1 MTPLQLLLGVPPAY
15 DELRVFGALCYPN
28 LTATAP
34 NKLSPRSTAC
44 IFLGYLADHRGYR
57 CYDPAAR
64 RVYTSRHVVFDET
77 MFPWRDNITPASP
90 PRPLPD
96 DDTPPAARAAARLPS
111 PAPSLASASP
121 APATP
126 LAPVSPGPPAP
137 APPAPPEPTPAGH
150 PMTTRARAG
159 VFKPHTRLADPNYVL
174 TTTSNDISPLPSLVR
189 AALRDPN
196 WLAAM
201 RLEYDALLANR
212 TWRLVPKPRG
222 ARVITGKWVFKHK
235 LNPDGSLE
243 RYKAR
248 WVVRGFNQRPG
259 IDFGETFMPVVKPAT
274 IRTVL
279 TLAASKGWPAN
290 QLDVTNAFLHDNL
303 DEQVFC
309 QQPTG
314 FHPDD
319 VCLLSRSLY
328 GLRQAPRAWFTS
340 FANFVLSI
348 GFTQTR
354 SDSSLFVYHD
364 GHAMA
369 YLLLYVDD
377 MVLTASSTGLLNFII
392 AKLKSAFAIKDM
404 GSVRTPTTS
413 WNAQGCPTA
422 SLQQHPLT
430 PSPKHP
436 VMTALRSRTPPPTEA
451 WPTGHRLRRPTAVLA
466 YACAARLSLHHAQAR
481 PPLHQGNLQLRPQA
495 PRFSHDNHHRL
506 LRCGLGGMPRHSTIH
521 SGFCV
526 FVGDSLVSWS
536 SKRQPTVSRSSAEAE
551 YRGVANAVLLG
562 ELHCPVPKATV
573 TYCDNVSSVYMS
585 RNPVHHRRT
594 KHIELDVHFVRE
606 KVALRELCALHVP
619 SSRQFADSRRRCTD
633 C

>member
-1 MTPLQLLLGVPPAY
+1 M
-15 DELRVFGALCYPN
+15 
-28 LTATAP
+28 
-34 NKLSPRSTAC
+34 
-44 IFLGYLADHRGYR
+44 
-57 CYDPAAR
+57 
-64 RVYTSRHVVFDET
+64 
-77 MFPWRDNITPASP
+77 
-90 PRPLPD
+90 
-96 DDTPPAARAAARLPS
+96 
-111 PAPSLASASP
+111 
-121 APATP
+121 
-126 LAPVSPGPPAP
+126 PPAP
-137 APPAPPEPTPAGH
+137 ASPVPPAPVPPAPPEPAPAGH

-159 VFKPHTRLADPNYVL
+159 VFKPYPRLADPNYVL
-174 TTTSNDISPLPSLVR
+174 TTTSNDISPLPSSVR

-212 TWRLVPKPRG
+212 TWRLFPKPRG

-259 IDFGETFMPVVKPAT
+259 IDFGETFTPVVKPTT

-279 TLAASKGWPAN
+279 TLASSKGWPAN
-290 QLDVTNAFLHDNL
+290 QLDVTNAFLHGNL
-303 DEQVFC
+303 DEQ
-309 QQPTG
+309 QPTR
-314 FHPDD
+314 FVDPQHPDD

-354 SDSSLFVYHD
+354 SDPSLFVYRD

-377 MVLTASSTGLLNFII
+377 MVLMASSTDLLNFII

-404 GSVRTPTTS
+404 GSVRYFLGITVRRDNDGFFLSQAQYADDLLERAGMSNCKPAATPADTKPKTSSHDGAPLQDSSSYRSLAGALQYLTITRPDIAYAVQQLCLHMHAPWGCHSTMLKRVLRYIKGTSNFGLKLHASPTTAITAYS
-413 WNAQGCPTA
+413 DADWAGCPDTR
-422 SLQQHPLT
+422 
-430 PSPKHP
+430 
-436 VMTALRSRTPPPTEA
+436 RST
-451 WPTGHRLRRPTAVLA
+451 
-466 YACAARLSLHHAQAR
+466 
-481 PPLHQGNLQLRPQA
+481 
-495 PRFSHDNHHRL
+495 
-506 LRCGLGGMPRHSTIH
+506 

-551 YRGVANAVLLG
+551 YRGVANAVAECTWLRQLLG

-606 KVALRELCALHVP
+606 KVALGELRVLHVP
-619 SSRQFADSRRRCTD
+619 SSRQFADVLTKGLPTSLFNDFRDSLAVAGGGC
-633 C
+633 